1 MPEEG
6 SCVKIF
12 RAIGLMSGTSM
23 DGIDVALI
31 DTDGNS
37 HIKPIASASI
47 PYPAEFR
54 LRLRK
59 VIDGEIDPKAIEME
73 LTDKHREA
81 IEILLKKEGL
91 SNSVIDII
99 GFHGHTVKHRPAE
112 GITLQIGDGKSL
124 AQKTGIKVAFDF
136 RSADVKTGGE
146 GAPLAPIYHAAIA
159 SRVALRPLAI
169 VNIGGVANITWI
181 DENGILVACDVGPGN
196 GPIDDWVF
204 ENTGEPFDRDGRFAR
219 AGHTNKTC
227 VNNALSSIFFKRPPP
242 KSLDRLDFSWKLVT
256 GDSLENGAATLSEIT
271 AQSVAKVIDILPR
284 PPRHWIITGGGRN
297 NSYLLERI
305 RALVKTQVE
314 PIESIG
320 FNGDD
325 IEAQAFAYLAVRTE
339 LKLPISFPQTT
350 GVPTPMLGGQVVL
363 PD

>member
-1 MPEEG
+1 
-6 SCVKIF
+6 
-12 RAIGLMSGTSM
+12 M

-91 SNSVIDII
+91 PNSAIDII

-136 RSADVKTGGE
+136 RSADVKAGGE
-146 GAPLAPIYHAAIA
+146 GAPLAQFTMQRLPPEWHCGLLQLLISAA
-159 SRVALRPLAI
+159 
-169 VNIGGVANITWI
+169 
-181 DENGILVACDVGPGN
+181 
-196 GPIDDWVF
+196 
-204 ENTGEPFDRDGRFAR
+204 
-219 AGHTNKTC
+219 
-227 VNNALSSIFFKRPPP
+227 
-242 KSLDRLDFSWKLVT
+242 
-256 GDSLENGAATLSEIT
+256 
-271 AQSVAKVIDILPR
+271 
-284 PPRHWIITGGGRN
+284 
-297 NSYLLERI
+297 
-305 RALVKTQVE
+305 
-314 PIESIG
+314 
-320 FNGDD
+320 
-325 IEAQAFAYLAVRTE
+325 
-339 LKLPISFPQTT
+339 
-350 GVPTPMLGGQVVL
+350 
-363 PD
+363 